1 MPLEG
6 TSNDSGFPM
15 ILDAGPL
22 ISVDKNRRV
31 LAALMAAAI
40 EADEVLRT
48 SEAIVAQVWRSP
60 KQANLSKALNAM
72 EVHSE
77 FGNGRLIGELM
88 AKTGTSDP
96 VDAHLAVL
104 ARRINEP
111 VLTSDVDDFNA
122 LATHAQIR
130 VMRWQS

>member
-1 MPLEG
+1 
-6 TSNDSGFPM
+6 M

-22 ISVDKNRRV
+22 IAIDRNRRT
-31 LAALMAAAI
+31 LAALMDAAL
-40 EADEVLRT
+40 EANQVLHT

-60 KQANLSKALNAM
+60 KQANLGKALNAM

-77 FGNGRLIGELM
+77 FGSGRHIGELL

-111 VLTSDVDDFNA
+111 ILTSDVDDFSA
-122 LATHAQIR
+122 LAAQTQIR
-130 VMRWQS
+130 VVRWQG